1 MGGSDCPKEA
11 NSNMER
17 AGALDFIYTPAD
29 SEEPH
34 PRGNNALNP
43 WKIKSNINQWETSTK
58 NTIIT
63 IQKGGTTEGLEMS
76 KEHFGLVANTT
87 NQLARLGIGSGHT
100 LINIDGSLISNIS
113 ALQQTNSNMSKHLSK
128 LNAGSKLTFTP
139 PTHCDDWLPF
149 VDGHNWLRL
158 FTDGG
163 QSIPD
168 SPQGVAVCGYAILA
182 GPFKNHNPS
191 TISDSDG
198 TLIYKGGAFLGMGN
212 VLTNNDAEYAGLYLG
227 LKKCLELGTNRVHHL
242 SDSGMV
248 IGIENGNTP
257 RQENIRRAHRRT
269 GLLKQVIYGS
279 DGDIVH
285 THIYRNRNEIADAE
299 GHIAEDKKPPPCH
312 RIIQTHKNQAP
323 TLSGDGPAF

>member
-1 MGGSDCPKEA
+1 M
-11 NSNMER
+11 
-17 AGALDFIYTPAD
+17 I
-29 SEEPH
+29 
-34 PRGNNALNP
+34 
-43 WKIKSNINQWETSTK
+43 
-58 NTIIT
+58 
-63 IQKGGTTEGLEMS
+63 
-76 KEHFGLVANTT
+76 
-87 NQLARLGIGSGHT
+87 
-100 LINIDGSLISNIS
+100 
-113 ALQQTNSNMSKHLSK
+113 KHLSK
-128 LNAGSKLTFTP
+128 LNTGSKLTFSP

-168 SPQGVAVCGYAILA
+168 SHQGVAVCGYAILA

-227 LKKCLELGTNRVHHL
+227 LKKCLELGTNRVHHPP
-242 SDSGMV
+242 DSGMV

-269 GLLKQVIYGS
+269 GLLKQIIYGS

-299 GHIAEDKKPPPCH
+299 GHIAEDKKPPPHATGLYKSTRPTH
-312 RIIQTHKNQAP
+312 RYH
-323 TLSGDGPAF
+323 LGMVRHSSGLPHPC